1 MLSYVGYHHEILPLL
16 QIISH
21 RTRAY
26 IINAEGLPG
35 FLVQI
40 DFMQILRQA
49 DARGCL
55 EIAKKWQELNLDK
68 VSQELDVL
76 ESLFQKMTHLKENY
90 PSLAKIVLLRQLG
103 SSTKVFEY

>member
-1 MLSYVGYHHEILPLL
+1 M
-16 QIISH
+16 
-21 RTRAY
+21 
-26 IINAEGLPG
+26 
-35 FLVQI
+35 
-40 DFMQILRQA
+40 RQA
-49 DARGCL
+49 DAKGCL

-103 SSTKVFEY
+103 SSTKVLNIKSGAGSLNKTLFTISGMSMDTYSHFLIKREQLVK